1 MDEHGQETTLR
12 SELGIE
18 VGLHQ
23 ALASQ
28 RKGTLSMCH
37 ACSGVTTKRWGSSQP
52 QRVQTHPKNSTRGGG
67 EKPGCQPLLLT
78 VGSGSRA
85 EVRMLHIPTAV
96 LCLQDLRNWTRQLK
110 RNPVV

>member
-1 MDEHGQETTLR
+1 MDEHGQGTALR
-12 SELGIE
+12 SVRGIE
-18 VGLHQ
+18 VELHQ

-37 ACSGVTTKRWGSSQP
+37 TCSGATTKWWGSP